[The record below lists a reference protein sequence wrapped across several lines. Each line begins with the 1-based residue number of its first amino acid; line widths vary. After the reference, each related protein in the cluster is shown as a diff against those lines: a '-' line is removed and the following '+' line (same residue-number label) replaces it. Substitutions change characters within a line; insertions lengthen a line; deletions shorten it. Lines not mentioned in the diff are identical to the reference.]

1 MVNSGFLLINKPAGI
16 SSYGCI
22 GYLKRI
28 LRQKI
33 KIGHAGTLDP
43 FATGLLVVALGR
55 EATRLISQIMVME
68 KTYVATGK
76 CGELTDTLDY
86 TGTVVTTCAH
96 IPSEQEI
103 RASLASFGSSY
114 TQIPPLYSALKHQG
128 ERLYALAR
136 NNSMSEQ
143 ELQEIAA
150 SKSRTVQLYDLQLV
164 SYESPQFT
172 IKARVSHGT
181 YIRTLVNDIAVRA
194 GSCATTYQLART
206 AIGSFDLS
214 QATDLET
221 IKSIEDINSLI
232 IPFFP

>member
-1 MVNSGFLLINKPAGI
+1 MIKPGFLLINKPVGI
-16 SSYGCI
+16 TSFSCVK
-22 GYLKRI
+22 YLKRI
-28 LRQKI
+28 LQQKI

-43 FATGLLVVALGR
+43 FATGLLIVALGR

-86 TGTVVTTCAH
+86 TGTVVTTCEH

-114 TQIPPLYSALKHQG
+114 TQIPPLYSALKYKG

-136 NNSMSEQ
+136 NSAIELQ
-143 ELQEIAA
+143 ELQKIAE
-150 SKSRTVQLYDLQLV
+150 SKRRTVQLYEVELL
-164 SYESPQFT
+164 SYASSQFT

-181 YIRTLVNDIAVRA
+181 YIRCLVHDIAVPA
-194 GSCATTYQLART
+194 ASSAPTYHLTR
-206 AIGSFDLS
+206 
-214 QATDLET
+214 
-221 IKSIEDINSLI
+221 
-232 IPFFP
+232 